1 MTMSWHLR
9 GYARETGR
17 LSKDFHIQP
26 DLLPIVR
33 DVLPDTDEDPV
44 LIEPH
49 ELSPSRADRLADA
62 IGLVVQP
69 DLFDYFIE
77 AEEDWRVVAAIRASH
92 LEAA

>member
-9 GYARETGR
+9 GYARETGL
-17 LSKDFHIQP
+17 LSKDFYIQP
-26 DLLPIVR
+26 DMLPVVR
-33 DVLPDTDEDPV
+33 NVLPDSHDDPV

-62 IGLVVQP
+62 IGVLVQP
-69 DLFDYFIE
+69 DLFDYFVE

-92 LEAA
+92 LDAE